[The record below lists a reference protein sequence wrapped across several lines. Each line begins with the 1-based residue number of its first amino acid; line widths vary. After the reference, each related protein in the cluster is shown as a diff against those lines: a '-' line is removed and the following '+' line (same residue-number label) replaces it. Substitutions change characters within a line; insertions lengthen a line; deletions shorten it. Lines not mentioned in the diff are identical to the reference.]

1 MKVSD
6 YMTSPAVTANMT
18 DGCHQTWIRMHERE
32 IRHMPVL
39 DEDEKVIGIVSDRDL
54 RRPEWLDVDPNVAY
68 SYRLDNTLHVVE
80 VMTEQPETVKG
91 NDDIRLPLALMLDK
105 KYGAVPVVADNGR
118 CVGVLST
125 IDLLKA
131 FKKHLS
137 EG

>member
-1 MKVSD
+1 MQVSA

-18 DGCHQTWIRMHERE
+18 DGCHQTWIRMQERD

-39 DEDEKVIGIVSDRDL
+39 DENERVIGIVSDRDL

-68 SYRLDNTLHVVE
+68 SYRLDNTLSVGE

-91 NDDIRLPLALMLDK
+91 DNDIRLPLALMLDK
-105 KYGAVPVVADNGR
+105 KYGAMPVVDDAGR
-118 CVGVLST
+118 CVGVLSA

-131 FKKHLS
+131 LKKYLPDS
-137 EG
+137 